1 MLLVTL
7 LIGFSA
13 HSFTI
18 TTRKKCNTRYIHD
31 FSMSSYP
38 VTIRNVLTRMT
49 QATQNA
55 LREKNS
61 RMRVE
66 LPPVNIVATSV
77 PFEMIRNDLIPF
89 A

>member
-1 MLLVTL
+1 
-7 LIGFSA
+7 
-13 HSFTI
+13 
-18 TTRKKCNTRYIHD
+18 
-31 FSMSSYP
+31 
-38 VTIRNVLTRMT
+38 MT